1 MRAHL
6 WNKIDQLIDR
16 SIRTYHINLQLNERK
31 GEEQCLC
38 VPCVCVRFWFSVWG
52 RKKLRTTL
60 WSNTTIIDFISINL
74 YIFPPAPLC
83 FEYASGAHINISG
96 IQRRKRH
103 SHTITDRHLMT
114 VTTALRKKRVNFSI
128 YRINVSICFFP
139 IDFAQING
147 FISLCHAM
155 PFLALSLSFAH
166 AHALSRVH
174 LISFAYSD
182 IEFDSTHSQCGRMC
196 IVCVSVCVWFIAF
209 WRTLTFVLIL
219 KWLNRQRAKHRV
231 RWSSERAKRALY

>member
-1 MRAHL
+1 MKRRVVSVVRVSVCERVCASERA
-6 WNKIDQLIDR
+6 
-16 SIRTYHINLQLNERK
+16 RT
-31 GEEQCLC
+31 CLFVC
-38 VPCVCVRFWFSVWG
+38 KCVRRG
-52 RKKLRTTL
+52 KLRTTL

-103 SHTITDRHLMT
+103 SHTITDCHLMT

-147 FISLCHAM
+147 FISLCHAT
-155 PFLALSLSFAH
+155 PCHAISRIVTIFRARSRSFSCSLD
-166 AHALSRVH
+166 
-174 LISFAYSD
+174 LIRLQWHW
-182 IEFDSTHSQCGRMC
+182 I
-196 IVCVSVCVWFIAF
+196 W
-209 WRTLTFVLIL
+209 
-219 KWLNRQRAKHRV
+219 
-231 RWSSERAKRALY
+231 